1 MPNEHFQPALCA
13 IEHRMAI
20 EAKLKDKIE
29 AVFLD
34 SVVRKD
40 AEAILDRYGIESH
53 EQEPIRVKL
62 AILKLAGQGPT
73 LERLAQLTDTA
84 KADFRDILSWAEY
97 PRQSKNWLVI
107 DAEKK
112 QKMVQA
118 DLEEY
123 QSWLNT

>member
-53 EQEPIRVKL
+53 EQN
-62 AILKLAGQGPT
+62 A
-73 LERLAQLTDTA
+73 
-84 KADFRDILSWAEY
+84 FW
-97 PRQSKNWLVI
+97 
-107 DAEKK
+107 KK
-112 QKMVQA
+112 
-118 DLEEY
+118 DGYDSLFPG
-123 QSWLNT
+123 